1 MQPDVVLEAEK
12 LGKVFRTYRRKPGF
26 RGMLANFFKR
36 EWVEIHALTGI
47 DLTIRR
53 GEFVGL
59 IGSNG
64 AGKTTLVKALTG
76 IVAGTSGRSRL
87 FGVPSFELGDR
98 EKKKLALVM
107 GQRSQLWW
115 DLPALDSF
123 HLLAE
128 IYEVPQA
135 RMLERARAFAA
146 RLDVADR
153 LDVQLRHLSLGQRM
167 KMEIIGA
174 FVHDPEIVF
183 LDEPT
188 IGLDLVSRETIRQ
201 FLIETNRN
209 EGATVV
215 LTSHD
220 MEDIESTCSRLVIL
234 DAGRVLYDGDLVEL
248 QRRLVGDRAI
258 ELHLEPGSRGFS
270 SELEAEFAPFGAR
283 LVRHGP
289 LSLHFSVPA
298 AQSQRF
304 VQHIF
309 DLFEVRDL
317 AVERLPLE
325 DLVRDVFRAR
335 SLDVRGAARASE
347 TGEAENGTSPV
358 LADDAARDENARAD
372 RGASS

>member
-1 MQPDVVLEAEK
+1 MDSQVVLEAEK
-12 LGKVFRTYRRKPGF
+12 LGKVFRTYRRKPGW
-26 RGMLANFFKR
+26 RGMLANFFRR
-36 EWVEIHALTGI
+36 EHLEIRALVDV
-47 DLTIRR
+47 DLCIRR

-64 AGKTTLVKALTG
+64 AGKTTLVKLLTG
-76 IVAGTSGRSRL
+76 IVAPTSGASRVL
-87 FGVPSFELGDR
+87 GVPSFELTDR
-98 EKKKLALVM
+98 EKRRLALVM

-128 IYEVPQA
+128 IYEVPPA
-135 RMLERARAFAA
+135 RMLERVRSFAA
-146 RLDVADR
+146 RLEVADR

-174 FVHDPEIVF
+174 FVHEPEIVF

-201 FLIETNRN
+201 FLIETNRR

-220 MEDIESTCSRLVIL
+220 MEDIESTCRRLVIL
-234 DAGRVLYDGDLVEL
+234 DGGRVLFDGELLEL
-248 QRRLVGDRAI
+248 QQRIVGERAI
-258 ELHLEPGSRGFS
+258 ELHLEPGSRGWTG
-270 SELEAEFAPFGAR
+270 ELERELEPFGAK

-289 LSLHFSVPA
+289 LSLFFSVRA
-298 AQSQRF
+298 ASSQRF
-304 VQHIF
+304 VQHLF

-335 SLDVRGAARASE
+335 SLDVRGAPEASP
-347 TGEAENGTSPV
+347 AE
-358 LADDAARDENARAD
+358 
-372 RGASS
+372 RGP